1 MLVSCIICFKG
12 IWEFHALKDLHEGAL
27 HTDRRSFGF
36 PLMCGTYSNKDFF
49 LPFSPARLDLRAGLG
64 TSPPSRSPPL
74 FRHWKLCAAFNVTE
88 LWCQLEEFART
99 DWLIL
104 GSAVKWPCLKLF
116 HWRIHHGE
124 PSVGKRLTPDTKRKC
139 WSEERERS
147 LFTDYSRVT

>member
-36 PLMCGTYSNKDFF
+36 PLMYGTYSNKDFF
-49 LPFSPARLDLRAGLG
+49 LPFSPCTPR
-64 TSPPSRSPPL
+64 SPCCPWHVSPFSFSPPL

-104 GSAVKWPCLKLF
+104 GSVVKWPCLKLF
-116 HWRIHHGE
+116 YWRIHHE
-124 PSVGKRLTPDTKRKC
+124 EQSVGKRLTPDTKKKMLIGGKGKVSFH
-139 WSEERERS
+139 W
-147 LFTDYSRVT
+147 L